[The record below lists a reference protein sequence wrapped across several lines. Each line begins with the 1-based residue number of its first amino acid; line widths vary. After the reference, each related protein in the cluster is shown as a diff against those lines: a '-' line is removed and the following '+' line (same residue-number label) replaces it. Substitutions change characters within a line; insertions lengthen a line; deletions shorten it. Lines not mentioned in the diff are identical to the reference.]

1 MNNLERK
8 QMLERES
15 AAVERLN
22 SILGKPSSSAA
33 SCSTAWRSVL
43 RDPPSPDKHYLYKRE
58 ASHTPMVIKYYSDIG
73 FGYMRGVASATWCE
87 IPQ

>member
-22 SILGKPSSSAA
+22 SILAKPSSSIA
-33 SCSTAWRSVL
+33 SCSTENRQ
-43 RDPPSPDKHYLYKRE
+43 SPYFERRAGENVALVTESLNEFGETQKTRRLLSEKTAKRLLIE
-58 ASHTPMVIKYYSDIG
+58 LADLL
-73 FGYMRGVASATWCE
+73 
-87 IPQ
+87 